1 MSDDALGRAKFTRD
15 GDVVV
20 VTFSQLL
27 DDTIDRVWTALT
39 APQELVNWMAPGTIE
54 LRQGGRA
61 QLKFVDSG
69 IVIDS
74 IVSVIEPGRLL
85 EYSWSGPGEPLR
97 PLRWEIAPEGDA
109 VRLKLSLRVPANEDA
124 GRSAAGWDAHLEMLA
139 AALAGVPIKFPFELF
154 KAAREAYRAQMNPDS

>member
-1 MSDDALGRAKFTRD
+1 MSDDALGRAKFTRE
-15 GDVVV
+15 GDAVVA
-20 VTFSQLL
+20 TFSRLL

-39 APQELVNWMAPGTIE
+39 APEEIVNWMAPGTIE

-61 QLKFVDSG
+61 QLEFVDSG

-74 IVSVIEPGRLL
+74 IVSAIEPRSLL

-97 PLRWEIAPEGDA
+97 PLRWEIKPEGDA
-109 VRLKLSLRVPANEDA
+109 VRLMLSLKVPANEDA

-139 AALAGVPIKFPFELF
+139 ATLAGVPIKFPFELY
-154 KAAREAYRAQMNPDS
+154 KVAREAYRAQLNPNG